1 MTWQTAY
8 LERFYSPADGHRSGT
23 AEFHEMC
30 ARAIRHGGDILEI
43 GCGPTNHTSQFLA
56 ALGRLHGLDPDPAVK
71 TNASLTSAHLLEGEV
86 FPFPDATF
94 DGCVS
99 NYAIEHIPDPGAH
112 LREVARVLK
121 PGGAYVL
128 RTPNRWHYVALVASM
143 TPHWVHELL
152 ANRLRGL
159 TEGAHDPYPTT
170 YAMNTRGDLER
181 HAAAAGLAVEELRL
195 VEKEPSYGMSSRAL
209 FLAFTAYER
218 AVNATDHAAF
228 LRSNIFAVLRK
239 PG

>member
-1 MTWQTAY
+1 
-8 LERFYSPADGHRSGT
+8 
-23 AEFHEMC
+23 
-30 ARAIRHGGDILEI
+30 
-43 GCGPTNHTSQFLA
+43 
-56 ALGRLHGLDPDPAVK
+56 V
-71 TNASLTSAHLLEGEV
+71 LEGDR
-86 FPFPDATF
+86 FPFPDASF

-99 NYAIEHIPDPGAH
+99 NYVIEHIADPAAH

-128 RTPNRWHYVALVASM
+128 RTPNRWHYVALFASL
-143 TPHWVHELL
+143 TPHWVHEQL

-159 TEGAHDPYPTT
+159 GRGAHDPYPTS
-170 YAMNTRGDLER
+170 YAMNTRGDVER
-181 HAAAAGLAVEELRL
+181 YAAEVGLVVEDLRMM
-195 VEKEPSYGMSSRAL
+195 EREPSYGMSSRLL

-239 PG
+239 PR